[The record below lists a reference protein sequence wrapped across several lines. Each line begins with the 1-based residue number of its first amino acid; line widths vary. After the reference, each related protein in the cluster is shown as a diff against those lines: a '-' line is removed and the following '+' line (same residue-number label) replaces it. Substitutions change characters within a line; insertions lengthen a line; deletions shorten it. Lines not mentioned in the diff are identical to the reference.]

1 MQPNPNVYPSIYH
14 ATMVA
19 ESDTIEWSYPINYLN
34 FLDNLPFGEP
44 MDGSNSYIGFDPTI
58 NDCYVSATKHTLMA
72 LNPEDKKQA
81 EITTKTYKKRINYRL
96 IMQEHN
102 TQIYNVAIR
111 MPYPC
116 AWTNL
121 KSPWFDKFLETAQS
135 KPFFSVLANGSGTA
149 QLAAAST
156 TSFNTFYKAYA
167 YSPITKINTDKILIY
182 PEFLILTVHPVYD
195 SNGNITGLSN
205 VTSFWRNYSYL
216 KPQDKNPAGSEY
228 DEDLWNNG
236 FKDTIDETTGRI
248 TERKIIR
255 CCRISEVLYGN
266 STHVS
271 IAARGSNWTDLN
283 KRGEYNG
290 LLILAEYYDEDR
302 DAVIYEYPNGI
313 YFVNNQNTQSIVTP
327 WSNFYNDILSNP
339 NVNPNDNAYVTSS
352 TDCSGITVANDT
364 NDETDSNKVIYPS
377 NYLSAEDDGSRFE
390 IHNNVLYY
398 YLNSNGTISTYSS
411 STYSGRQYYQMN
423 VYSPCFP
430 LKDLLAT
437 IASFGLFF
445 VSSPDYISSYTLD
458 DTTTYDSHL
467 YRGKFDDNGIS
478 DGTWWQGDDIPDK
491 KLDDIDYNPI
501 DPGPGPG
508 PDQDEENIGSDIIRP
523 STLGV
528 GGTNGFITQ
537 YSLTAS
543 QIGEI
548 GRLLWLSFANIDYYK
563 NFLFTLTTTGS
574 IDLANLLD
582 YFVSLRVY
590 PFPLIN
596 VPSWA
601 SAGQDMYIGAG
612 FIPLHFSSTIHT
624 INNYADYIDAGT
636 CEIPRSYGDFRD
648 LTHCEIM
655 LYLPY
660 CGTVQLNPADVVGGT
675 LHAQYAIDFATGG
688 CIAYVD
694 LYTWDGR
701 QFMIA
706 ALSGS
711 IGADI
716 PLTATNATQ
725 IAARIASNALN
736 VAGTLGNGAAG
747 VAAEVPTIAVGA
759 ASGNVPMAAMG
770 AVGAL
775 GAEAGTAV
783 GLAQDAMRI
792 ATQDAVKMPMMA
804 GGRGFAGFGSPQTAY
819 VQIRRGLY
827 AEGRI
832 APQGFTQAYGNMYA
846 KPVTVDSCTGF
857 TVFANVDTS
866 GLIAQADERDAI
878 RSLMQSGIY
887 I

>member
-1 MQPNPNVYPSIYH
+1 MIVRELYPTTSQGQGYSLTSSIE
-14 ATMVA
+14 TL
-19 ESDTIEWSYPINYLN
+19 SYGSNIDDPLRPYSMGYINYNDYPKFYDLAN
-34 FLDNLPFGEP
+34 VTATFDGNTNKVVVKSAIAPANHAWGYAAYKSPDTSYYEQTYRIQYDADSNVWRAKQGNVNQGNIMLINQGYLAVYSVQNYIQLKIAVSVTNDDNTKPNGTIVN
-44 MDGSNSYIGFDPTI
+44 GSITTI
-58 NDCYVSATKHTLMA
+58 NDYFMFCNGDIPLSFVFGG
-72 LNPEDKKQA
+72 N
-81 EITTKTYKKRINYRL
+81 TY
-96 IMQEHN
+96 
-102 TQIYNVAIR
+102 
-111 MPYPC
+111 
-116 AWTNL
+116 
-121 KSPWFDKFLETAQS
+121 
-135 KPFFSVLANGSGTA
+135 
-149 QLAAAST
+149 
-156 TSFNTFYKAYA
+156 
-167 YSPITKINTDKILIY
+167 
-182 PEFLILTVHPVYD
+182 
-195 SNGNITGLSN
+195 
-205 VTSFWRNYSYL
+205 
-216 KPQDKNPAGSEY
+216 
-228 DEDLWNNG
+228 DL
-236 FKDTIDETTGRI
+236 
-248 TERKIIR
+248 
-255 CCRISEVLYGN
+255 
-266 STHVS
+266 
-271 IAARGSNWTDLN
+271 
-283 KRGEYNG
+283 
-290 LLILAEYYDEDR
+290 
-302 DAVIYEYPNGI
+302 
-313 YFVNNQNTQSIVTP
+313 
-327 WSNFYNDILSNP
+327 
-339 NVNPNDNAYVTSS
+339 
-352 TDCSGITVANDT
+352 
-364 NDETDSNKVIYPS
+364 
-377 NYLSAEDDGSRFE
+377 
-390 IHNNVLYY
+390 
-398 YLNSNGTISTYSS
+398 
-411 STYSGRQYYQMN
+411 
-423 VYSPCFP
+423 
-430 LKDLLAT
+430 
-437 IASFGLFF
+437 
-445 VSSPDYISSYTLD
+445 YISD
-458 DTTTYDSHL
+458 
-467 YRGKFDDNGIS
+467 FDDNGYVVLRNVADTATYVVAIVGFECTERGTGNSTSNPYVAIS
-478 DGTWWQGDDIPDK
+478 PWIKIDTDDKPLYQSYNKMTILDCRIYTHNGNAAMEIVNSGFADIYGYKWLWGLEGEITYQQTQTWAKSYDTEAYHYIAELNCFRNYTGYSSATGYQWQLRPIIKPLHIRTYLSLRLKTNLASTASMALVPANLQYTTGIIVNKYDSSDVPTGDILNGAYQDIMDDLRPWQLWQVDVQVNTFDPSDIPPYGPSPGDDK
-491 KLDDIDYNPI
+491 
-501 DPGPGPG
+501 
-508 PDQDEENIGSDIIRP
+508 ENTGSDIIRP
-523 STLGV
+523 ATLGV

-537 YSLTAS
+537 YALTAS
-543 QIGEI
+543 QIAEI

-563 NFLFTLTTTGS
+563 NFLFTLTTTGT

-783 GLAQDAMRI
+783 GLSQDAMRI

-827 AEGRI
+827 AEGHT